1 MSGKYQRTYRRGTE
15 RSKDKITGNHLL
27 QGEVNGDDSK
37 GLVNPNGAVL
47 GENWME
53 Y

>member
-15 RSKDKITGNHLL
+15 RSKDKVIGNGLL
-27 QGEVNGDDSK
+27 QGEVNGDDSR
-37 GLVNPNGAVL
+37 GLVNQNGAVL
-47 GENWME
+47 GESWIE

>member
-1 MSGKYQRTYRRGTE
+1 MSGKYQRTYRTGTE
-15 RSKDKITGNHLL
+15 RSKDKVTRKGLL

-47 GENWME
+47 GEN
-53 Y
+53 